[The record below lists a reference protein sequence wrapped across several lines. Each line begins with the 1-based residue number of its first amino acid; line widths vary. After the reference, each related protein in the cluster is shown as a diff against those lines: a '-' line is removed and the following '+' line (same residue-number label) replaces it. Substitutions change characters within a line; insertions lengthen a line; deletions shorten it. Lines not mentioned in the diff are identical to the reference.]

1 MPGQERRRGV
11 FRGGWISLRLRRM
24 RWLVDVVVVVVGVCV
39 VGVVDVVVVRRGKK
53 D

>member
-24 RWLVDVVVVVVGVCV
+24 RWLVDVVVVGVCV
-39 VGVVDVVVVRRGKK
+39 VGVVDVVVVMRGEK